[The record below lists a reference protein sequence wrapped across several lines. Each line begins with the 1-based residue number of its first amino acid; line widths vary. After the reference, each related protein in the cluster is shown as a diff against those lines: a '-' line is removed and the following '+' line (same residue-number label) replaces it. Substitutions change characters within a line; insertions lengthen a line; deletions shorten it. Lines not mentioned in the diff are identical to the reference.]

1 MTPSNTKT
9 EAPVKTETAVK
20 PETTT
25 KPKTDAKAKTTEK
38 VKAAPTPKNAAN
50 YKKAVDL
57 GKELSKKPDTTK
69 MDVATKMYDLIKDEA
84 REVIS
89 MAFVEG
95 ANLTPKGSMTY
106 VYNIRRKLKKSA
118 YRFTSLSVCGEVV
131 ILTNYH
137 LFCF

>member
-9 EAPVKTETAVK
+9 LA
-20 PETTT
+20 
-25 KPKTDAKAKTTEK
+25 KPKAVAKTL
-38 VKAAPTPKNAAN
+38 KAPSPKDLVN
-50 YKKAVDL
+50 YKKAVEL
-57 GKELSKKPDTTK
+57 GKALSKKPDTTK

-106 VYNIRRKLKKSA
+106 VYNIRRKLKKQQS
-118 YRFTSLSVCGEVV
+118 
-131 ILTNYH
+131 
-137 LFCF
+137 

>member
-1 MTPSNTKT
+1 MPKSNTNTKPVTKT
-9 EAPVKTETAVK
+9 EVKPTAVTKTVTDKKVKTI
-20 PETTT
+20 
-25 KPKTDAKAKTTEK
+25 
-38 VKAAPTPKNAAN
+38 TPKDSVS
-50 YKKAVDL
+50 YKKAVAL

-106 VYNIRRKLKKSA
+106 VYNIRRKLKKS
-118 YRFTSLSVCGEVV
+118 S
-131 ILTNYH
+131 
-137 LFCF
+137 

>member
-1 MTPSNTKT
+1 MTPSNENTKT
-9 EAPVKTETAVK
+9 PVKPATAA
-20 PETTT
+20 
-25 KPKTDAKAKTTEK
+25 KPKATEK
-38 VKAAPTPKNAAN
+38 ASPPTPKNAAN

-106 VYNIRRKLKKSA
+106 VYNIRRKLKKPA
-118 YRFTSLSVCGEVV
+118 
-131 ILTNYH
+131 
-137 LFCF
+137 